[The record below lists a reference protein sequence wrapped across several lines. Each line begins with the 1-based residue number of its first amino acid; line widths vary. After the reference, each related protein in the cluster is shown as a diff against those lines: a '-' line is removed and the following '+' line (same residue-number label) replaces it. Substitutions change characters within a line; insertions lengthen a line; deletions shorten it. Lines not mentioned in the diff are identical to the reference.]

1 MMPLSLASIGDVA
14 VVKHIG
20 GSPQVKKHLEDLGFA
35 VGSPVTVVACLA
47 GNVIVKVLETRVAVS
62 RELAGKIMI

>member
-1 MMPLSLASIGDVA
+1 MPLSIASVGEQA

-20 GSPQVKKHLEDLGFA
+20 GSPRVKKHLEDLGFA